1 MLGTH
6 DAWLSLGVDAEMH
19 GWGEVAKAEV
29 CVVREHF
36 PFVISKAS
44 GVIFGPKHF

>member
-6 DAWLSLGVDAEMH
+6 DAWLSLGDDAEMH
-19 GWGEVAKAEV
+19 GWGAVAKAEV
-29 CVVREHF
+29 SVVRERF
-36 PFVISKAS
+36 SFVISKAS